1 MVNNDGADD
10 STIILTGLKY
20 VFQKQLP
27 NMPEGYITRL
37 VFDRTHK
44 SIVIVKKPLRVIGGI
59 SYREFRER
67 KFAEIA
73 FCAVSLD

>member
-1 MVNNDGADD
+1 MVNNDGAVE
-10 STIILTGLKY
+10 STIILTGLKCI
-20 VFQKQLP
+20 FQKHLP

-44 SIVIVKKPLRVIGGI
+44 SIAIVKKPLKVIGGI
-59 SYREFRER
+59 SYQEFRER